1 MENFHAGG
9 TMKAQELKY
18 TKSHIWVH
26 VSGDVAT
33 IGLSEFA
40 QQEMGDIVFVEM
52 PEKGKKA
59 KKDET
64 VGTVESVK
72 SVSDILAPLSGEV
85 VETNK
90 TLEDAPETINKDPL
104 GSGWVLKLKMS
115 NSAEIAGLM
124 DFAAYAAF
132 TESER

>member
-1 MENFHAGG
+1 
-9 TMKAQELKY
+9 MKAQELKY
-18 TKSHIWVH
+18 TKNHIWAH
-26 VSGDVAT
+26 ASGDTVT

-52 PEKGKKA
+52 PEKGKKV

-72 SVSDILAPLSGEV
+72 SVSDILSPLSGEV

-90 TLEDAPETINKDPL
+90 TLEDTPETINKDPL
-104 GSGWVLKLKMS
+104 GNGWILKLKMT
-115 NSAEIAGLM
+115 NSAEFSGLM
-124 DFAAYAAF
+124 DFAAYTAF

>member
-1 MENFHAGG
+1 M
-9 TMKAQELKY
+9 MKAQELKY
-18 TKSHIWVH
+18 TKNHIWAH
-26 VSGDVAT
+26 ASGDVAT

-52 PEKGKKA
+52 PEKGKKV

-72 SVSDILAPLSGEV
+72 SVSDILSPLSGEV

-104 GSGWVLKLKMS
+104 GNGWILKLKMS
-115 NSAEIAGLM
+115 NGGELAGLM
-124 DFAAYAAF
+124 DYAAYTAF

>member
-1 MENFHAGG
+1 
-9 TMKAQELKY
+9 MKAQELKY
-18 TKSHIWVH
+18 TKNHIWAH
-26 VSGDVAT
+26 ASGDTVT

-52 PEKGKKA
+52 PEKGKKV

-72 SVSDILAPLSGEV
+72 SVSDILSPLSGEV

-90 TLEDAPETINKDPL
+90 TLEDTPDTINKDPL
-104 GSGWVLKLKMS
+104 GNGWILKLKMS
-115 NSAEIAGLM
+115 NSAELAGLM
-124 DFAAYAAF
+124 DFAAYTAF